1 MLVLKFFFKII
12 QFTNPNQNDVMF
24 LLSMNS
30 GACVRLAEETDT
42 SIDALTLDQ
51 LQNIDKRFEADVME
65 VWNYEVSVERK
76 CSIGGT
82 SKKSVQ
88 EQIDKCISYAQTL

>member
-1 MLVLKFFFKII
+1 
-12 QFTNPNQNDVMF
+12 
-24 LLSMNS
+24 MNS
-30 GACVRLAEETDT
+30 GACVRLSEETDT